1 MLCYTL
7 SMARIYTKTGDKGY
21 TSLIGGKRVPK
32 SSLRVNAYGD
42 VDELNSFLGLCIA
55 SMDDEQVKDTLRSI
69 QNELFILGSD
79 LAEPEPSSASIPR
92 VNQSMVKRLEEIID
106 RYEEEVGHINY
117 FILPGGS
124 KEAALLHVARSIA
137 RRAERSI
144 VSLSEHEQINKDII
158 PYMNRLSS
166 LLFVLARLMNKRK
179 GLSDVAWKS

>member
-1 MLCYTL
+1 
-7 SMARIYTKTGDKGY
+7 MARIYTKAGDKGY
-21 TSLIGGKRVPK
+21 TSLIGGKRVSK

-42 VDELNSFLGLCIA
+42 VDELNSLLGLCIA
-55 SMDDEQVKDTLRSI
+55 SIDDEQVKDTLRSI
-69 QNELFILGSD
+69 QNELFIVGSD
-79 LAEPEPSSASIPR
+79 LAEPELSSASIPR

-106 RYEEEVGHINY
+106 MYEEEVGTINY

-124 KEAALLHVARSIA
+124 KEAALLHLARSVA

-144 VSLSEHEQINKDII
+144 VALSEHEQINKDII
-158 PYMNRLSS
+158 PYVNRLSS